1 MQKNTHS
8 FRLHLTGALII
19 SVLMSGCAS
28 TGTTVEQS
36 LSTIQTPA
44 QWKNANNRSNDSLS
58 TADSKWWE
66 VFHEQRLNQLVEL
79 ALEKNNTLAA
89 AGYKLYQAQLNAD
102 LARTD
107 AYPTVSG
114 SAGASSSRSLDSS
127 NASSTRSFSTS
138 LSASYTV
145 DLWVKS
151 RKPPVSNNGRLKQ
164 ANRIY
169 SVPNCRSSHRSL
181 NCIGNWP
188 TSISKF
194 ALASKVSP
202 MHAKHWI

>member
-19 SVLMSGCAS
+19 SVLMSGCVS

-44 QWKNANNRSNDSLS
+44 QWENANNRSNDSLS

-145 DLWVKS
+145 DLWGKIAKATSVKQWEA
-151 RKPPVSNNGRLKQ
+151 Q
-164 ANRIY
+164 A
-169 SVPNCRSSHRSL
+169 SEQDLLS
-181 NCIGNWP
+181 
-188 TSISKF
+188 T
-194 ALASKVSP
+194 
-202 MHAKHWI
+202 